1 MSDYFSVSGNPATGA
16 LGASADI
23 RAEFALVSD
32 GFDKLPDLT
41 TVANR
46 VVHVNSGSTALV
58 TTSGFTFDGT
68 TFTAP
73 ALAVTNAST
82 FTGAVTCNGTVTLGN
97 AAADN
102 ITVTGTITSNLIFTD
117 ATYDIGASGATRPR
131 NYYGSG
137 TITVGGTISTVGG
150 SLDVDSDPDTNAYA
164 IDAADCTKQL
174 TDGASANLGSGNNF
188 YGLIMVTETQTTGES
203 ALFICGGNAVMLVS
217 ETGTQ
222 WANTDLAGA
231 MCIYAS
237 ASTYV
242 LKNNNGGT
250 RTFGVAMIRTRTEG

>member
-46 VVHVNSGSTALV
+46 VVHVNSCSTALV

-102 ITVTGTITSNLIFTD
+102 ITVTGTITSTLIFTD

-131 NYYGSG
+131 DGFFSRNGVFGGTLGVTGVQTNAAHLAFSADSVIRRTTSDASDNGSLFLAGGGADGQTRGASTHLFGNEGSAPG
-137 TITVGGTISTVGG
+137 TIRNFIGNV
-150 SLDVDSDPDTNAYA
+150 
-164 IDAADCTKQL
+164 
-174 TDGASANLGSGNNF
+174 AS
-188 YGLIMVTETQTTGES
+188 S
-203 ALFICGGNAVMLVS
+203 AFEVYD
-217 ETGTQ
+217 
-222 WANTDLAGA
+222 ANTVLAFRVLGA
-231 MCIYAS
+231 DGS
-237 ASTYV
+237 
-242 LKNNNGGT
+242 
-250 RTFGVAMIRTRTEG
+250 VAISSNKQTGSVAVS